1 MSASVNGGAAAKA
14 NGNAKK
20 RARED
25 GDEGAGRESEKDG
38 GKKKRIEVERV
49 KESEVRSIP
58 PPPWG
63 VVPLESEISS
73 NGSSSTTASSSGA
86 TTTTTVGGAASASA
100 TPTIVAPQPVRAT
113 HPIVVSIP
121 AAPPGPPV
129 GVWAGRPVESVDGEP
144 VKKPKAAVKKA
155 TGAGA
160 GAGAKN
166 AGNQAGSLLPSS
178 ATTTATPP
186 AMVVPYT
193 FTANL
198 TSASSSSLASSSSKG
213 PSIFGWPP
221 PHLAHTPSSST
232 DVVMEDV
239 VMEGVSRSVT
249 VLPTPPGTAEMGMG
263 SATPRSSA
271 VPRLMAG
278 FSSPL
283 TSAPSSVD
291 GRVPRSVSDAMRE
304 SHSPLPLTST
314 TLAPILLP
322 DMSSTPAM
330 VVSPPPLASGSAPAT
345 TITPSTPRMMRK
357 DVSVHLLTPSP
368 LRPPVVSRP
377 ARLSEDIKHGLNH
390 AHYVCLRT
398 IAEPDFCEGDELEI
412 LKDMIVD
419 ALAKALRVVGMKAA
433 GETEEVFSARVRSFV
448 EECWELGNRQILVEY
463 IEGFMTKNGFVGD
476 EEPEEVDTMPVD
488 SGDEDFSD
496 YFVPWPSHLSIRR
509 THRTAR
515 KTTQGWGAKPVPPV
529 PVPEWKRNSRFTWDD
544 NEWARQAYWKALAVR
559 DPELVAEIRAEA
571 KLRDEAD
578 RYSQSTLVFAHA
590 ARHSAFPSAAS
601 TSAVPPPA
609 PVTEPTP
616 TPSAT
621 TVVPASTIAKTA
633 TPPPIQPTSIE
644 STLPPQP
651 LNGDVQ
657 GPHRQPSAS
666 ASTSTSVTSPTS
678 TSPPI
683 PEPSHSAP
691 TSHGPSPVPG
701 PSDIAASASGDV
713 AIRKVVDKL
722 FAGLM
727 ENFGRRVDDSLAKA
741 LQGVMGGLKATE
753 ESVSKILLANAT
765 SSNSNAS
772 ASAKQKQIPEMKQAL
787 EALLALLEGN
797 KRIMHLVNA
806 SGESAEGKFGWL
818 NSTTERV
825 FDRVNVVEENQAVQ
839 TTKLVELLN
848 DLHMYGELQ
857 DKRSLEVVSATE
869 GLRKDMKGGKE
880 TIAGVEGRLKEYVQ
894 EEVKGVK
901 ELVTK
906 LGAEEKRRYEEVLEV
921 VRQESEKAA
930 KARGT
935 LREGEEDE
943 DERGA
948 VAKRRKLDA
957 DETMVDVNAGI
968 GPPGPRETTR
978 SKAKKV
984 LDLMRNMAGLLDLD
998 EDDDELMDEVQEI
1011 QQQVAASVKGKE
1023 REVVR
1028 RNSSAAPV
1036 VGPAV
1041 NGVNGV
1047 GSGGVAEDGSE
1058 SAVLR
1063 LLLEEFR
1070 LIKEQMRVSERR
1082 TREEIA
1088 SIRLLHAAELES
1100 LRNELAEKEE
1110 AQTRR
1115 WEQERE
1121 RLRAGEGS
1129 RIREPSRSSWAPE
1142 DHQYPPPSAQEAEIL
1157 ELKRRL
1163 SFLESTSASVSTPLS
1178 ISVPPLPQHPS
1189 ILSASARGDSPY
1201 QHLPHLRE
1209 RSSSIAS
1216 SSNNDV
1222 NPASYPTTNG
1232 SAWKSAGTP
1241 LAGNGIEA
1249 GSSRV
1254 GDVDGAPLPVKQQRK
1269 LMRSHGPGYM
1279 MPPPGSGE

>member
-25 GDEGAGRESEKDG
+25 GDEGVGRESEKDG
-38 GKKKRIEVERV
+38 GKKKRVEVERA

-73 NGSSSTTASSSGA
+73 NTSASTS
-86 TTTTTVGGAASASA
+86 ASASGA

-129 GVWAGRPVESVDGEP
+129 EVWAGRPVESVDGEV

-155 TGAGA
+155 GAAGA

-166 AGNQAGSLLPSS
+166 TANQAGSLLPSS

-221 PHLAHTPSSST
+221 PHLAPTSSSST

-239 VMEGVSRSVT
+239 DVSRSVT
-249 VLPTPPGTAEMGMG
+249 VLPTPPGTAEKGMG
-263 SATPRSSA
+263 SVTPRSSA

-291 GRVPRSVSDAMRE
+291 GRVPRSASDAMRE
-304 SHSPLPLTST
+304 SHSPLPLAST

-345 TITPSTPRMMRK
+345 TVTPSTPRMTGK
-357 DVSVHLLTPSP
+357 SVSVHSLTPSP

-377 ARLSEDIKHGLNH
+377 ARLSDDIKSGLNH
-390 AHYVCLRT
+390 AHHVCLGT
-398 IAEPDFCEGDELEI
+398 INEPNFCKGEELEI

-419 ALAKALRVVGMKAA
+419 TLAKALRVVGMKAA
-433 GETEEVFSARVRSFV
+433 GETEEVFKARVRSFV
-448 EECWELGNRQILVEY
+448 EECWEPGNRQILVEY
-463 IEGFMTKNGFVGD
+463 IEGFMTEDDGFVGD
-476 EEPEEVDTMPVD
+476 EEPEVEAVGVEWDDVDL
-488 SGDEDFSD
+488 SRIWGG
-496 YFVPWPSHLSIRR
+496 PWPEHLRNR
-509 THRTAR
+509 TKQTAR
-515 KTTQGWGAKPVPPV
+515 KSVRDWPKQQPE
-529 PVPEWKRNSRFTWDD
+529 PEWKHNSRFTSDD
-544 NEWARQAYWKALAVR
+544 KKWARQAYWKALEVR
-559 DPELVAEIRAEA
+559 DPELVAKLRAEA
-571 KLRDEAD
+571 KLREEAAAEAAA
-578 RYSQSTLVFAHA
+578 RYSQSTPVFAHA
-590 ARHSAFPSAAS
+590 ARHSAFPGAAS

-616 TPSAT
+616 TPTAT
-621 TVVPASTIAKTA
+621 TTVPATIAKA
-633 TPPPIQPTSIE
+633 VTPPPIPPTLIE
-644 STLPPQP
+644 STLPPKP
-651 LNGDVQ
+651 LNGDVH

-666 ASTSTSVTSPTS
+666 ASSSTSMTSPTS
-678 TSPPI
+678 TSTPI

-701 PSDIAASASGDV
+701 PSDIPASANGDV

-806 SGESAEGKFGWL
+806 SGEATEGKFGWL

-839 TTKLVELLN
+839 TAKLVDLLN

-857 DKRSLEVVSATE
+857 NKRSLEVVSATE

-880 TIAGVEGRLKEYVQ
+880 TMAGVEGRLKEYVQ

-901 ELVTK
+901 ELVSK

-921 VRQESEKAA
+921 VRQESEKAT

-935 LREGEEDE
+935 VREGEEDA

-968 GPPGPRETTR
+968 GPPAPRETTR

-1011 QQQVAASVKGKE
+1011 QQHVTASVKGKE

-1036 VGPAV
+1036 VGPAA

-1047 GSGGVAEDGSE
+1047 ANGGVAEDGSE

-1121 RLRAGEGS
+1121 RLRASEGG

-1232 SAWKSAGTP
+1232 SAWKSAGPP
-1241 LAGNGIEA
+1241 LSGNGVEA

-1254 GDVDGAPLPVKQQRK
+1254 GEVDGAPLPVKQQRK

>member
-1 MSASVNGGAAAKA
+1 M
-14 NGNAKK
+14 
-20 RARED
+20 
-25 GDEGAGRESEKDG
+25 
-38 GKKKRIEVERV
+38 
-49 KESEVRSIP
+49 
-58 PPPWG
+58 
-63 VVPLESEISS
+63 
-73 NGSSSTTASSSGA
+73 
-86 TTTTTVGGAASASA
+86 
-100 TPTIVAPQPVRAT
+100 
-113 HPIVVSIP
+113 
-121 AAPPGPPV
+121 
-129 GVWAGRPVESVDGEP
+129 
-144 VKKPKAAVKKA
+144 
-155 TGAGA
+155 
-160 GAGAKN
+160 
-166 AGNQAGSLLPSS
+166 
-178 ATTTATPP
+178 
-186 AMVVPYT
+186 
-193 FTANL
+193 
-198 TSASSSSLASSSSKG
+198 
-213 PSIFGWPP
+213 
-221 PHLAHTPSSST
+221 
-232 DVVMEDV
+232 
-239 VMEGVSRSVT
+239 
-249 VLPTPPGTAEMGMG
+249 LPTPPGTAEMG

-291 GRVPRSVSDAMRE
+291 GRVPRSASDAMRE
-304 SHSPLPLTST
+304 SHSPLPLAST
-314 TLAPILLP
+314 TLAPPLLP
-322 DMSSTPAM
+322 DVSSTPAM
-330 VVSPPPLASGSAPAT
+330 VVSPPPLASGSGLAT
-345 TITPSTPRMMRK
+345 TVTPSTPRMMRK
-357 DVSVHLLTPSP
+357 DVSVHSLTPSP

-377 ARLSEDIKHGLNH
+377 ARLSEEIKHALNH
-390 AHYVCLRT
+390 AHYVCLGT
-398 IAEPDFCEGDELEI
+398 INEPDFCKGEELEI

-419 ALAKALRVVGMKAA
+419 TLAKALRVVGMKAA
-433 GETEEVFSARVRSFV
+433 GETEEVFKARVRSFV
-448 EECWELGNRQILVEY
+448 EECWEPGNRQILVEY
-463 IEGFMTKNGFVGD
+463 IEGFMTEDGGFVGD
-476 EEPEEVDTMPVD
+476 EEPEVDAVRVEWDDVD
-488 SGDEDFSD
+488 VTWIWGG
-496 YFVPWPSHLSIRR
+496 PWPKHLRNR
-509 THRTAR
+509 TIQTAR
-515 KTTQGWGAKPVPPV
+515 KSTRKLTPE
-529 PVPEWKRNSRFTWDD
+529 PEWKRNSRFSWFEDGQ
-544 NEWARQAYWKALAVR
+544 WARQAYWKALEVR
-559 DPELVAEIRAEA
+559 DPELVAQVRAEA
-571 KLRDEAD
+571 KLREEEEKLREEEEVA
-578 RYSQSTLVFAHA
+578 RYSRPTPVFAHA
-590 ARHSAFPSAAS
+590 ARHYAFPGAAS
-601 TSAVPPPA
+601 TSTAPPPA

-616 TPSAT
+616 TPTTTT
-621 TVVPASTIAKTA
+621 TVPATIAKTA
-633 TPPPIQPTSIE
+633 TPPPIQPPAIE
-644 STLPPQP
+644 STLPPPP
-651 LNGDVQ
+651 LNGDMH

-666 ASTSTSVTSPTS
+666 ASTSTSMTSPTS
-678 TSPPI
+678 TSTPI

-701 PSDIAASASGDV
+701 PSDIPASASGDV

-741 LQGVMGGLKATE
+741 LQGVLGGLKATE
-753 ESVSKILLANAT
+753 ESVSKIILAGT
-765 SSNSNAS
+765 SSSSNANAS
-772 ASAKQKQIPEMKQAL
+772 ASAKPKQIPEMKQAL

-806 SGESAEGKFGWL
+806 SDESAEGKFGWL

-921 VRQESEKAA
+921 VRWDSEKAA

-935 LREGEEDE
+935 VREGEDD

-948 VAKRRKLDA
+948 VAKRRKLDT

-998 EDDDELMDEVQEI
+998 EDDDELMEEVQEI

-1023 REVVR
+1023 CEVVR

-1036 VGPAV
+1036 VGPAA

-1047 GSGGVAEDGSE
+1047 GNGGVEEDGSE
-1058 SAVLR
+1058 STVLR

-1121 RLRAGEGS
+1121 RLRASEGG

-1241 LAGNGIEA
+1241 LAGNGVEA